1 MESDGRRSSNRPS
14 RARCSGSG
22 ERSIRPGSFFS
33 VALPAPALHD
43 SAWRARFGLACRN
56 GRPLMAPATRKA
68 VLELWARSGTE
79 APVQISALSAHY
91 ASAASGRDISADRAA
106 NATAIFFIRESVVG
120 RMGRTSGRPD

>member
-14 RARCSGSG
+14 RAHCSGSG

-33 VALPAPALHD
+33 VTLPAPALHD
-43 SAWRARFGLACRN
+43 PAWRAHLGPASRN
-56 GRPLMAPATRKA
+56 GRPLMAPAIRKA
-68 VLELWARSGTE
+68 VLELWARCGTE

-91 ASAASGRDISADRAA
+91 ASAVSGRDSIADRAA
-106 NATAIFFIRESVVG
+106 NATAIFFIRESDVG